1 MSVDTLLALA
11 GYALVT
17 SITPGPNNLM
27 LLASGVNFGLRR
39 TLPHLA
45 GISTGFFVLVFSV
58 ALGFAQLFTTFPAL
72 YTLVRLVG
80 AAYLLWLAWQ
90 IATAPSPTSENSQR
104 RPMTFLGAA
113 AFQWVNPKAWVMAV
127 SASANYLPA
136 SIDLLQVCLIATV
149 YALVNAPSVAIWALF
164 GAQLRDWLGQPRTR
178 RAFNIVMAIL
188 LVTTLY
194 PMLTASL

>member
-80 AAYLLWLAWQ
+80 AAYLVWLAWQ

-104 RPMTFLGAA
+104 RPMTCLGAA

-136 SIDLLQVCLIATV
+136 SIDLLQVCLIAAV
-149 YALVNAPSVAIWALF
+149 YALVNAPSVAMWALF

-188 LVTTLY
+188 LVATLY

>member
-113 AFQWVNPKAWVMAV
+113 AFQWVNPAWVMAV

>member
-1 MSVDTLLALA
+1 
-11 GYALVT
+11 
-17 SITPGPNNLM
+17 
-27 LLASGVNFGLRR
+27 
-39 TLPHLA
+39 
-45 GISTGFFVLVFSV
+45 
-58 ALGFAQLFTTFPAL
+58 
-72 YTLVRLVG
+72 
-80 AAYLLWLAWQ
+80 
-90 IATAPSPTSENSQR
+90 
-104 RPMTFLGAA
+104 
-113 AFQWVNPKAWVMAV
+113 MAV

>member
-1 MSVDTLLALA
+1 M
-11 GYALVT
+11 
-17 SITPGPNNLM
+17 
-27 LLASGVNFGLRR
+27 
-39 TLPHLA
+39 
-45 GISTGFFVLVFSV
+45 
-58 ALGFAQLFTTFPAL
+58 
-72 YTLVRLVG
+72 
-80 AAYLLWLAWQ
+80 
-90 IATAPSPTSENSQR
+90 
-104 RPMTFLGAA
+104 
-113 AFQWVNPKAWVMAV
+113 

-164 GAQLRDWLGQPRTR
+164 GAQLRDWLGKPRTR

>member
-113 AFQWVNPKAWVMAV
+113 AFQWVNQKHGSW
-127 SASANYLPA
+127 
-136 SIDLLQVCLIATV
+136 Q
-149 YALVNAPSVAIWALF
+149 
-164 GAQLRDWLGQPRTR
+164 
-178 RAFNIVMAIL
+178 
-188 LVTTLY
+188 
-194 PMLTASL
+194 